1 MAKRKRISHS
11 KAAADE
17 AKKAAL
23 DAASIAIP
31 ELSKARNIIGTIH
44 HTERAAWHTKEAIKK
59 TVRAETRKF
68 MKAIEDPLKLKQQ
81 KRKSRARKKL

>member
-1 MAKRKRISHS
+1 MAKRKRISHG

-31 ELSKARNIIGTIH
+31 ELSKARNIIGTIYH
-44 HTERAAWHTKEAIKK
+44 GEKAAQHAKKAIKE
-59 TVRAETRKF
+59 TIRAKTRKLR
-68 MKAIEDPLKLKQQ
+68 KAIEDPLKLKQP
-81 KRKSRARKKL
+81 KRKARTRKKR